1 MPADPGVRLIIDYA
15 DTADIGMSSAPSAN
29 RRRVYHDRAVVVT
42 VAIMQIF
49 ETAPTPERR
58 AALEAYLRDE
68 LADVQCQAFADYAC
82 RGDGDE

>member
-49 ETAPTPERR
+49 ETAPTSSGVQLWKRIF
-58 AALEAYLRDE
+58 ATNC
-68 LADVQCQAFADYAC
+68 ADVQCQAFADYAC

>member
-42 VAIMQIF
+42 VAIMQIGRQ
-49 ETAPTPERR
+49 P
-58 AALEAYLRDE
+58 YLHWPRT
-68 LADVQCQAFADYAC
+68 L
-82 RGDGDE
+82 